1 MFLHD
6 FIPFASAMN
15 NEEVFVSI
23 NAIQCSFTWS
33 WVLNAENQRAVDK

>member
-1 MFLHD
+1 MLFLLFFGD
-6 FIPFASAMN
+6 DN

-33 WVLNAENQRAVDK
+33 WVLNRENQRAVDK